1 MGGFLLII
9 LQYLHMTYDCLMVA
23 ATRITVLLESSD
35 EQQEIQE
42 MGSVEATSKHC
53 DTGYVFV

>member
-35 EQQEIQE
+35 EQQE
-42 MGSVEATSKHC
+42 MGSAEATSKQH
-53 DTGYVFV
+53 DTGYVSA

>member
-1 MGGFLLII
+1 MGGFILII

-35 EQQEIQE
+35 EQQEIEE
-42 MGSVEATSKHC
+42 MGSAEATSKQH
-53 DTGYVFV
+53 DTGYVSA

>member
-1 MGGFLLII
+1 
-9 LQYLHMTYDCLMVA
+9 MTYDCLMVA

-42 MGSVEATSKHC
+42 MGSAEATSKQH
-53 DTGYVFV
+53 DTGYVSA